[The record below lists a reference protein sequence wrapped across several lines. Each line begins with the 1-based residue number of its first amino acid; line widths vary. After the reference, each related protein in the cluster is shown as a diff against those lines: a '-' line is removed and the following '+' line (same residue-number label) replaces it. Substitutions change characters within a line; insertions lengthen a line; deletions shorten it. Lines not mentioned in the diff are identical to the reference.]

1 MIQLSSLTKR
11 FGERVLLESVTWFV
25 GDRDRV
31 GLCGP
36 NGAGKTTLLRM
47 LAGYDEPDGGEVIRP
62 TALTIGYLPQDGLSH
77 AGRTVFDEAS
87 DALRP
92 LLDLKAEMHDLEH
105 RLADETVPPE
115 AHEAMLERY
124 SDVQERFRMGDGY
137 AIELRVA
144 TILRGLGFT
153 PADFETQA
161 EHLSGGWQMRLALA
175 KLLLREPG
183 LLLLDEPTNHLDLEA
198 RNWLE
203 DYLGRYPHAVILV
216 SHDRYFL
223 DAVVERIADLSLRT
237 ITDYVCNYSQYLV
250 QRHERVE
257 RLREAKKRQDDEIA
271 RVQEFVD
278 RFRYQATKA
287 AQVQSRIKML
297 EKIERIEVPP
307 ERKRIHFQFPAAVK
321 SGRVVLELEAV
332 RKAYGPKVVLDGVS
346 LHIERGDRVALVGP
360 NGAGKST
367 LMRMLAGAEPP
378 DAGRRVEGHQVVMQ
392 YFAQDEATRLD
403 PALTVYETLSAGS
416 PMHMVPA
423 IRNIL
428 GGFLFAGDDVYKKA
442 GVLSGGERTRLA
454 VARMLLIPSNTLV
467 LDEPTN
473 HLDLDSKDVLL
484 DALEDYGGTLIFVSH
499 DRYFVERL
507 ATKVVEVGGGRAEF
521 YPGTYAEFL
530 WRKAQGTGG
539 PPPAGS
545 KPASLAATAA
555 PKSSAARSAVT
566 PVTPVTPVD
575 KAADHEARKRDA
587 AERKKRERAYQALA
601 TRIATLE
608 ARIAEREA
616 TVKATEAS
624 MSAPGFYDDR
634 EASKAVL
641 DRHQALM
648 WEVGELLSQWEML
661 QGEAE
666 QMKAM
671 LPV

>member
-1 MIQLSSLTKR
+1 MIQLSSLSKR
-11 FGERVLLESVTWFV
+11 FADRVLLDTVTWYV

-47 LAGYDEPDGGEVIRP
+47 LAGFDEPDGGEVIRP
-62 TALTIGYLPQDGLSH
+62 GALTIGYLPQDGLTH
-77 AGRTVFDEAS
+77 AGRTVFAEAS

-105 RLADETVPPE
+105 RLADGDVAAE
-115 AHEAMLERY
+115 AHDAMLERY
-124 SDVQERFRMGDGY
+124 SAVQERFRIGDGY
-137 AIELRVA
+137 SIELRVA

-203 DYLGRYPHAVILV
+203 DYLARYPHAVILV

-223 DAVVERIADLSLRT
+223 DAVVDRIADLSLRT

-250 QRHERVE
+250 QRDERLE
-257 RLREAKKRQDDEIA
+257 RLREAKRRQDEEIE
-271 RVQEFVD
+271 RVQQFVD

-297 EKIERIEVPP
+297 EKIERLEVPP
-307 ERKRIHFQFPAAVK
+307 ARKRIHFQFPAATK
-321 SGRVVLELEAV
+321 SGRVVLELRGA
-332 RKAYGPKVVLDGVS
+332 RQAYGPKVVLDSVD

-367 LMRMLAGAEPP
+367 LMRLLAGVEPP

-454 VARMLLIPSNTLV
+454 VARMLLRPSNTLV

-473 HLDLDSKDVLL
+473 HLDLESKDVLL
-484 DALEDYGGTLIFVSH
+484 DALEDYGGTLLFVSH

-507 ATKVVEVGGGRAEF
+507 ATKIVEVGDGRAEL
-521 YPGTYAEFL
+521 YPGTYPEFL
-530 WRKAQGTGG
+530 WRKAQGAG
-539 PPPAGS
+539 PPA
-545 KPASLAATAA
+545 AAAAATPKAAKAVVPAAA
-555 PKSSAARSAVT
+555 PPPRA
-566 PVTPVTPVD
+566 VD
-575 KAADHEARKRDA
+575 KAAEHEARRRDA
-587 AERKKRERAYQALA
+587 ADRKKRERAYQALA
-601 TRIATLE
+601 GRLADLE
-608 ARIAEREA
+608 QRIAEREA
-616 TVKATEAS
+616 AVKAAEAA
-624 MSAPGFYDDR
+624 MAAPGFYDD
-634 EASKAVL
+634 AGAAKAAL

-648 WEVGELLSQWEML
+648 WEVGELLGRWEML
-661 QGEAE
+661 QAETEA
-666 QMKAM
+666 MKAA
-671 LPV
+671 LSA

>member
-11 FGERVLLESVTWFV
+11 FGERILLESVTWFV

-47 LAGYDEPDGGEVIRP
+47 LAGLDESDGGAVIRP
-62 TALTIGYLPQDGLSH
+62 TALTIGYLPQDGLAH
-77 AGRTVFDEAS
+77 AGRTVFAEAS
-87 DALRP
+87 EALRP

-105 RLADETVPPE
+105 RLADETVPP
-115 AHEAMLERY
+115 AGHDAMLERY

-144 TILRGLGFT
+144 TILRGLGFA

-175 KLLLREPG
+175 KLLLQEPG

-203 DYLGRYPHAVILV
+203 EYLSRYPHAVILV

-321 SGRVVLELEAV
+321 SGRVVLELDAA
-332 RKAYGPKVVLDGVS
+332 RKAYGPKVVLDQVS

-367 LMRMLAGAEPP
+367 LMRLLAGAEAP

-454 VARMLLIPSNTLV
+454 VARMLLIPSNTLI

-530 WRKAQGTGG
+530 WRKAQGSG
-539 PPPAGS
+539 
-545 KPASLAATAA
+545 TAA
-555 PKSSAARSAVT
+555 PSAAT
-566 PVTPVTPVD
+566 PAAARGAKPAAARPAAAPAAKPVAG
-575 KAADHEARKRDA
+575 AADHEARKRDA
-587 AERKKRERAYQALA
+587 ADRKKRERAYQALA

-608 ARIAEREA
+608 ARIAERETA
-616 TVKATEAS
+616 VKTAEAA

-634 EASKAVL
+634 EKSKAVL
-641 DRHQALM
+641 DQHQTLM
-648 WEVGELLSQWEML
+648 WEVGELLGQWEML
-661 QGEAE
+661 QAEAE
-666 QMKAM
+666 AMKAA
-671 LPV
+671 LPA